1 MALDEILSDTTIS
14 IISTTMAQHSMKAST
29 CSANSIEQES
39 LSKQLSVNVV
49 QVELLKFLYYMT
61 RSFMQLFFKW
71 VTVTFHLISSKVL
84 KFSNTSVQKNFEGK
98 RKVIKYNVLLFIS
111 YIVLSYPYDKNNKW
125 FLILIPLLKFKIG
138 VSSYPVDMSL
148 HSLFYIALP
157 ISKCIIAFPRHV

>member
-111 YIVLSYPYDKNNKW
+111 CIVLFDIFRYHIPSIKIINEFEFEYP
-125 FLILIPLLKFKIG
+125 
-138 VSSYPVDMSL
+138 
-148 HSLFYIALP
+148 
-157 ISKCIIAFPRHV
+157 C

>member
-1 MALDEILSDTTIS
+1 
-14 IISTTMAQHSMKAST
+14 MAQHSMKAST
-29 CSANSIEQES
+29 CSTNSIEQES

-49 QVELLKFLYYMT
+49 QVELLKLLYYMT

-111 YIVLSYPYDKNNKW
+111 YIVLSLSYAYDKNNKL

-138 VSSYPVDMSL
+138 VSSYPVDVSL

>member
-1 MALDEILSDTTIS
+1 
-14 IISTTMAQHSMKAST
+14 MAQHSMKAST
-29 CSANSIEQES
+29 CSTNSIEQKS

-49 QVELLKFLYYMT
+49 QVELLKLLYYMT

-111 YIVLSYPYDKNNKW
+111 YIVLSLSYPYDKNDK
-125 FLILIPLLKFKIG
+125 
-138 VSSYPVDMSL
+138 
-148 HSLFYIALP
+148 
-157 ISKCIIAFPRHV
+157 

>member
-29 CSANSIEQES
+29 CSKNSIEQES

-49 QVELLKFLYYMT
+49 QVELLKLLYYMT

-111 YIVLSYPYDKNNKW
+111 YIVLSLSYPYDKNDK
-125 FLILIPLLKFKIG
+125 
-138 VSSYPVDMSL
+138 
-148 HSLFYIALP
+148 
-157 ISKCIIAFPRHV
+157 

>member
-111 YIVLSYPYDKNNKW
+111 YIVLSLSYPYDKNDK
-125 FLILIPLLKFKIG
+125 
-138 VSSYPVDMSL
+138 
-148 HSLFYIALP
+148 
-157 ISKCIIAFPRHV
+157 